1 MKYNV
6 LRPIRIADRYSS
18 DNERAHGPDMKRT
31 LIASVAAVLTAATAL
46 TGAAD
51 DLQKMSAEARQIALK
66 FMQSLGGELRREMD
80 ASGPLRTIL
89 VCKFYAPEVASS
101 LSRETGWRVSRVSL
115 RTRNPALGYPDP
127 WAQRVLAEFDRR
139 AAGGE
144 NPAKIEHA
152 EIVSEPQ
159 GKVFRYM
166 KALPVQDVCLNCHGK
181 TENISDAVR
190 YQLSKDYPHDRGV
203 GYSVGQVRGAVTVK
217 RPCCD

>member
-1 MKYNV
+1 MKKAV
-6 LRPIRIADRYSS
+6 MALSGLGLLLA
-18 DNERAHGPDMKRT
+18 
-31 LIASVAAVLTAATAL
+31 VALA
-46 TGAAD
+46 GAAD
-51 DLQKMSAEARQIALK
+51 DAKKMRDEARQIAQK
-66 FMQSLGGELRREMD
+66 FIKSLGGELRREMD
-80 ASGPLRTIL
+80 ASGPLRSIL

-115 RTRNPALGYPDP
+115 KTRNPALGYPDI
-127 WAQRVLAEFDRR
+127 WEQKVLAEFDQRVAKGEP
-139 AAGGE
+139 AANLE
-144 NPAKIEHA
+144 FA

-181 TENISDAVR
+181 SENISNEVR

-203 GYSVGQVRGAVTVK
+203 GYSVGEVRGAVTVK

>member
-1 MKYNV
+1 MK
-6 LRPIRIADRYSS
+6 
-18 DNERAHGPDMKRT
+18 KT
-31 LIASVAAVLTAATAL
+31 LIASIAIGLIGAAAL
-46 TGAAD
+46 SGAAD
-51 DLQKMSAEARQIALK
+51 DLQKMSGEARQIALK
-66 FMQSLGGELRREMD
+66 FMRSLGGELRREMD

-115 RTRNPALGYPDP
+115 KTRNPALGYPDP
-127 WAQRVLAEFDRR
+127 WEQKVLADFDRR

-144 NPAKIEHA
+144 TPGKIEHA

-166 KALPVQDVCLNCHGK
+166 KALPVMDVCLNCHGK
-181 TENISDAVR
+181 TENMSDAVR
-190 YQLSKDYPHDRGV
+190 YQLSMDYPHDRGV

-217 RPCCD
+217 RPCCE